1 MTRKD
6 RKPGIKGSMRWIL
19 FAAALML
26 LVALVACGKPAEAP
40 PPWKTIDAAALKSMM
55 AAGKNIGVYNT
66 MSELE
71 CLDHRIPGTQ
81 CLACEEIE
89 NSASVL
95 PADKERAIVFYCESE
110 GCYRSCRA
118 ADAAMRY
125 GYKQV
130 YLLAGGIPAWKQ
142 AGYPM
147 ESVERIPRMPVVS
160 VRAQDLKKML
170 AERKDLLLVDIRSEK
185 SFGEGHIE
193 GAVNIPLYRL
203 SRHYAEIPLDR
214 TVVLVDDRGFRT
226 FLAGSYLERKGLKV
240 MRLFAGMRG
249 WQEMLAK

>member
-1 MTRKD
+1 
-6 RKPGIKGSMRWIL
+6 
-19 FAAALML
+19 
-26 LVALVACGKPAEAP
+26 
-40 PPWKTIDAAALKSMM
+40 
-55 AAGKNIGVYNT
+55 
-66 MSELE
+66 
-71 CLDHRIPGTQ
+71 
-81 CLACEEIE
+81 
-89 NSASVL
+89 
-95 PADKERAIVFYCESE
+95 
-110 GCYRSCRA
+110 
-118 ADAAMRY
+118 MRY
-125 GYKQV
+125 GHKQV

-185 SFGEGHIE
+185 SFGEGHID
-193 GAVNIPLYRL
+193 GAINIPLYRL
-203 SRHYAEIPLDR
+203 SQRYDEIPLDR

-249 WQEMLAK
+249 WQEMTAAK

>member
-1 MTRKD
+1 MTRWQ
-6 RKPGIKGSMRWIL
+6 RKPDTRRRMGWVIAGL
-19 FAAALML
+19 AML

-95 PADKERAIVFYCESE
+95 PADKERALVFYCESE

-118 ADAAMRY
+118 ADAAIRY

-170 AERKDLLLVDIRSEK
+170 TERKDLLLVDIRSEK

>member
-1 MTRKD
+1 MF
-6 RKPGIKGSMRWIL
+6 SM
-19 FAAALML
+19 ALML
-26 LVALVACGKPAEAP
+26 LVALAACGKPQEAA
-40 PPWKTIDAAALKSMM
+40 PPWKMIDAPTLKSMM
-55 AAGKNIGVYNT
+55 ASGKNISVFDT

-81 CLACEEIE
+81 CISCEEIE

-95 PADKERAIVFYCESE
+95 PPDKDRTLVFYCESE

-118 ADAAMRY
+118 ADAAIRY

-130 YLLAGGIPAWKQ
+130 YLLEGGIPAWKQ

-147 ESVERIPRMPVVS
+147 ESVERIPRQPVVS
-160 VRAQDLKKML
+160 VRAQDLKRML

-185 SFGEGHIE
+185 SFGEGHID

-214 TVVLVDDRGFRT
+214 TVVLSTTGASGPSWREATWRGRD
-226 FLAGSYLERKGLKV
+226 
-240 MRLFAGMRG
+240 
-249 WQEMLAK
+249 